1 MEGGEWFMQ
10 KFSNLPKM
18 TELIGGE
25 VQIQIQAAW
34 DRDQALTPWAA
45 PPPNCLSK
53 AHPGSGMEPELLAR
67 DTAGGK
73 PGTSVVPE
81 RGYAALNPAM
91 AMGVEKEMATP
102 THGGCDGTTS
112 HF

>member
-1 MEGGEWFMQ
+1 MQ

-25 VQIQIQAAW
+25 VQVQIQAAW
-34 DRDQALTPWAA
+34 GRGQTLTPWAA
-45 PPPNCLSK
+45 PSPICLLK
-53 AHPGSGMEPELLAR
+53 AYSGSGMEAQLPAR
-67 DTAGGK
+67 ETAGGT
-73 PGTSVVPE
+73 PGASVVPE

-91 AMGVEKEMATP
+91 AMGVEKETATP
-102 THGGCDGTTS
+102 THGGCDGTMS